1 MLWCGD
7 PARLLPQTL
16 PEMLGKFMSSPYL
29 SPKRKW
35 HRHIPQCS
43 ETAPL
48 SAPPVRKDRT

>member
-16 PEMLGKFMSSPYL
+16 PEMLGKFMSSPYF